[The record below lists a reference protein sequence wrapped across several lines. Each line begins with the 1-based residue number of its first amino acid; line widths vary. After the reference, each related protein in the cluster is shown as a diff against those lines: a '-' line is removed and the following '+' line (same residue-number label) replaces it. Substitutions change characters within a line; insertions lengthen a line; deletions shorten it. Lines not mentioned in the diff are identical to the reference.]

1 VHPLRRSE
9 LFRDEWL
16 HVEQFSGT
24 MATPGDKRVRGAVPP
39 VQQTLN
45 GGGSVAHAGFHFVY
59 AGVTPWKSSKPM

>member
-39 VQQTLN
+39 VQ
-45 GGGSVAHAGFHFVY
+45 
-59 AGVTPWKSSKPM
+59 